1 MLLSVEDLRVSFTV
15 RRGWPIPKS
24 RQLHAVDGVSLRLEP
39 GEAIG
44 IVGESGCGKSTLAR
58 AILRLVESSGGEVR
72 FMERSLGTL
81 RPRDLR
87 RLRPD
92 LQMIFQD
99 PAAALS
105 PRMKVGEALAEAI
118 SVHKIAEGPAAQKLI
133 VDTLAEVGLPPEAAQ
148 RYPHEFSGGQ
158 KQRIG
163 IARAMVLSPKLIIA
177 DEPVSALDVS
187 VQAQILNVLA
197 RLKESRGI
205 AFLFIS
211 HDLGVVRH
219 FCDRTGVMYLGR
231 IIEEGDTRAIFDRP
245 AHPYTR
251 LLREVSPIPDP
262 DTAPLN
268 LPLEGEPPSPLDP
281 PSGCRFHPRC
291 PFAVARCKA
300 EMPQLRAF
308 DGRRV
313 ACHRA
318 EELPPMRTA

>member
-1 MLLSVEDLRVSFTV
+1 MLLKVEDLRVTFPV
-15 RRGWPIPKS
+15 RRGWPIPKTHM
-24 RQLHAVDGVSLRLEP
+24 LHAVDGVTLELAS
-39 GEAIG
+39 GEAMG

-58 AILRLVESSGGEVR
+58 AILRLVPLAGGAVSFEGEALQNLSTR
-72 FMERSLGTL
+72 A
-81 RPRDLR
+81 LR
-87 RLRPD
+87 RLRPQM
-92 LQMIFQD
+92 QMIFQD
-99 PAAALS
+99 PAASLS
-105 PRMKVGEALAEAI
+105 PRMRVGDALAEAI
-118 SVHKIAEGPAAQKLI
+118 SVHGIAKGAEAAQLI
-133 VDTLAEVGLPPEAAQ
+133 ADSLTEVGLPPEAAT

-163 IARAMVLSPKLIIA
+163 IARAMVLAPRLIIA

-197 RLKESRGI
+197 DLKARRGI

-219 FCDRTGVMYLGR
+219 FCDRTGVMYLGQ
-231 IIEEGDTRAIFDRP
+231 IIEDGPTQVIFDRP

-251 LLREVSPIPDP
+251 LLREVSPVPDP
-262 DTAPLN
+262 EAAMLD

-291 PFAVARCKA
+291 PFAKDRCRA
-300 EMPQLRAF
+300 EVPLLRPV

-313 ACHRA
+313 ACHLA
-318 EELPPMRTA
+318 ESLPPFRGH